1 MNKTLLAGA
10 AAALMGL
17 AGSAQAAV
25 VSLLN
30 IDPPGVGLNAT
41 TPAMPVG
48 NNPGKTVGEQRRIAY
63 QFAMDLWGSV
73 LQSQVEIKVYASFAP
88 LSCTATGGTLASAG
102 TYYIFINTP
111 NTRPNTIYH
120 SALADALAGV
130 DLADDPEDP
139 GDIVSRFNGNLGQ
152 PGCIE
157 GTRWYYGLDGK
168 TPPGTIN
175 FLNVVMHEIGH
186 GLGMSGFLNKTTGA
200 LYAGYPDIYTAQA
213 YDNAAGK
220 SFVGTTTTNAERS
233 EAMRTPGRTVWTGA
247 AVNSQAALVLDTGR
261 QVLRV
266 TAPAGAAGTY
276 EIGRA
281 QFGPTVAV
289 GTFASAPMVVVN
301 DGVTAA
307 VAGASVSDGCETPFA
322 NAGDVAGK
330 IAVIDR
336 GACGFAVKVRN
347 AQANGA
353 VGVVVVNNV
362 PGVQDMANG
371 TPPITDITIPA
382 VLVSNG
388 DGARIKSSPG
398 AIGSVV
404 FDSTL
409 LAGADSAGRVRLY
422 SPSVVAGGSTFSHF
436 DTALNPNALM
446 EPFDT
451 PEIQSQYNIDLTP
464 AAFQDIGWTL
474 NPGGARIGKCDT
486 TVDAVADGGLIIG
499 ANVAAYSAVCR
510 VKAAGD
516 RTKYVRCLSDRG
528 LEMNQ
533 QGLITRTQSQNVFKC
548 ASLNQ

>member
-25 VSLLN
+25 VTLLN

-41 TPAMPVG
+41 APAMPVG

-73 LQSQVEIKVYASFAP
+73 LQSEVEIKIYASFAP

-152 PGCIE
+152 PGCLE

-213 YDNAAGK
+213 YDNGTGK
-220 SFVGTTTTNAERS
+220 SFVGATTTSAERS
-233 EAMRTPGRTVWTGA
+233 AAMRTPGRTVWTGP

-261 QVLRV
+261 QMLRV
-266 TAPAGAAGTY
+266 TAPAGAAGSY

-281 QFGPTVAV
+281 QFGPAVNV
-289 GTFASAPMVVVN
+289 GTFGSAPMALVD
-301 DGVTAA
+301 DGATP
-307 VAGASVSDGCETPFA
+307 VAGSTATDGCETPFA
-322 NAGDVAGK
+322 NAADVAGK
-330 IAVIDR
+330 VAVIDR
-336 GACGFAVKVRN
+336 GTCSFAIKVRN

-362 PGVQDMANG
+362 AGVQDMANAA
-371 TPPITDITIPA
+371 PPITDITIPA
-382 VLVSNG
+382 VLISNS
-388 DGARIKSSPG
+388 DGARIKANPG
-398 AIGSVV
+398 ATGSVV
-404 FDSTL
+404 FDSTML
-409 LAGADSAGRVRLY
+409 NGADSAGRVRLY
-422 SPSVVAGGSTFSHF
+422 SPTVVAGGSTFSHF
-436 DTALNPNALM
+436 DTALSPNALM

-464 AAFQDIGWTL
+464 AAFEDIGWTL

-533 QGLITRTQSQNVFKC
+533 QGLITRTQSQTIFKC